1 MVLSSDGAFN
11 NQQTGAGETN
21 VRTERHDEMMEQ
33 RQTSMSW
40 DVMTRINK
48 YSQDI
53 DRQLTNRSGT
63 AWTVSLTHTPCRRI
77 SASLSMNCALH
88 EATCMLHR
96 GTRQQR
102 RSEWE
107 QHLSLS
113 LSVHN
118 RSLLRQRTHVCNSYN
133 YCHLLLLSV
142 VTESASLLTVTPRS
156 AGSRTTHTLQHAFC
170 SWMPFMLPNQQ
181 YQRSEKTTIILLFS
195 DFVHSAFSQS
205 YLSWTRYPNR
215 TSGGR
220 FLHVG
225 CPSYHPI
232 TATITK

>member
-63 AWTVSLTHTPCRRI
+63 AWTVSLTHTPCHHV

-113 LSVHN
+113 LSQYTTDHCWGKE
-118 RSLLRQRTHVCNSYN
+118 HMC
-133 YCHLLLLSV
+133 
-142 VTESASLLTVTPRS
+142 VTVIT
-156 AGSRTTHTLQHAFC
+156 
-170 SWMPFMLPNQQ
+170 
-181 YQRSEKTTIILLFS
+181 
-195 DFVHSAFSQS
+195 
-205 YLSWTRYPNR
+205 
-215 TSGGR
+215 
-220 FLHVG
+220 
-225 CPSYHPI
+225 
-232 TATITK
+232 TATYYYFQLSLNQPRC